1 MIEFSDV
8 KSVFFLGIGG
18 IGMSALARY
27 LSSSGV
33 KVSGYDRESTTLTK
47 KLEAEGIG
55 IVYSEELE
63 LDVDS
68 IDVVIYTPA
77 IGKEQFVYQLFE
89 KRKAMMLKRS
99 DALKEILRHK
109 KVIAIAGTHG
119 KTSTCALLAHICKEH
134 QLNVT
139 AFVGGV
145 MSGYETNFLYGT
157 SDWVIIEADEY
168 DRSFWRLYPEISV
181 INAMDADHLDI
192 YNTHEEVIEAYKVY
206 SLQTKKAGT
215 VFISDTAI
223 GHVDDAWRKQL
234 EDLPVECKTFG
245 LGNADIQGHDLRV
258 ESGMYQFAIDGFFLK
273 INQPGEH
280 NVYNTLGAVAVARKL
295 GLSDDKIASSL
306 LSFRGIERRFE
317 YRLKKE
323 DLIIIDDYAHHPIEL
338 EKTIDA
344 VKTLHPKKKV
354 TVVFQPHLYSR
365 TNDLK
370 EGFAKALDKSDEV
383 ILVELYPARE
393 QPIDGVSSKSILD
406 LMKLENKVY
415 IKKEELE
422 QHLQYPKRDLLLF
435 MGAGDANRYIER
447 IIAVY

>member
-77 IGKEQFVYQLFE
+77 IGKEQFVFQLFE

-168 DRSFWRLYPEISV
+168 DRSFWRLYPCLLYTSP
-181 INAMDADHLDI
+181 
-192 YNTHEEVIEAYKVY
+192 
-206 SLQTKKAGT
+206 SP
-215 VFISDTAI
+215 
-223 GHVDDAWRKQL
+223 R
-234 EDLPVECKTFG
+234 
-245 LGNADIQGHDLRV
+245 
-258 ESGMYQFAIDGFFLK
+258 DG
-273 INQPGEH
+273 
-280 NVYNTLGAVAVARKL
+280 
-295 GLSDDKIASSL
+295 L
-306 LSFRGIERRFE
+306 LSRM
-317 YRLKKE
+317 
-323 DLIIIDDYAHHPIEL
+323 P
-338 EKTIDA
+338 
-344 VKTLHPKKKV
+344 
-354 TVVFQPHLYSR
+354 
-365 TNDLK
+365 
-370 EGFAKALDKSDEV
+370 
-383 ILVELYPARE
+383 
-393 QPIDGVSSKSILD
+393 SS
-406 LMKLENKVY
+406 
-415 IKKEELE
+415 
-422 QHLQYPKRDLLLF
+422 
-435 MGAGDANRYIER
+435 A
-447 IIAVY
+447 